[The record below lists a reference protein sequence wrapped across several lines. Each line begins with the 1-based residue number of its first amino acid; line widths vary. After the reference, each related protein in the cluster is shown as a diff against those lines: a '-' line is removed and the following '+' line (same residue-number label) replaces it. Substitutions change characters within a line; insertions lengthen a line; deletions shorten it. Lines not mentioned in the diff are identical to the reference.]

1 MRLALIDSGFGLL
14 PTAGWLR
21 RLRPDAHLDLFMD
34 PHGMPWGARPVD
46 WIVERVLGA
55 ARLAVARGADAVV
68 VPCNTASVSALG
80 ALRAEL
86 EPDRPVVGT
95 VPAVKP
101 AAAAGER
108 FAIWATER
116 TTASEYQRSLVELF
130 AAPGQAT
137 AVACPGLADA
147 VESGRPRAVA
157 DAVAFAA
164 AATPPDVAGVV
175 LGCTHFPLVSRVIAA
190 ALPPA
195 VLLHDSSHAV
205 AGQALRRLG
214 VDPDPDAEPGEV
226 AVFLSGVPG
235 HLPGA
240 ARSYPVGAALAAGS
254 AVDPAVLPAPVHR
267 AGDLAAG
274 DRLAL

>member
-21 RLRPDAHLDLFMD
+21 RLRPDADLDLVMD
-34 PHGMPWGARPVD
+34 PHGMPWGPRPVD
-46 WIVERVLGA
+46 WIVDRVLRA

-101 AAAAGER
+101 AAAAGSR

-130 AAPGQAT
+130 AAPGQAA

-147 VESGRPRAVA
+147 VESARPRAVA
-157 DAVAFAA
+157 DAVAFTA
-164 AATPPDVAGVV
+164 AATPPDAAGVV
-175 LGCTHFPLVSRVIAA
+175 LGCTHFPLVADVIAA

-195 VLLHDSSHAV
+195 TLLYDSSHAV
-205 AGQALRRLG
+205 AAQALRRLG
-214 VDPDPDAEPGEV
+214 VPEAPGAAPGEV
-226 AVFLSGVPG
+226 TVFLSGEPG
-235 HLPGA
+235 PLPAA
-240 ARSYPVGAALAAGS
+240 ARSYPVGAALAAGGG
-254 AVDPAVLPAPVHR
+254 VDASVLPAPVRR